1 LEHDQDATASTMN
14 VVSNAVSISARV
26 APPARS
32 IKHAT
37 RPGPLV
43 FIVDNPK
50 TYVLA
55 AVLGATALVLAGAV
69 VSELLRMPRSLACE
83 APPVSSKE
91 ASHRDHMPPTHA
103 VLDD

>member
-1 LEHDQDATASTMN
+1 MN
-14 VVSNAVSISARV
+14 VVSNVVSISARV

-43 FIVDNPK
+43 FIVDRPK

-55 AVLGATALVLAGAV
+55 AVLGATALVLAGALA
-69 VSELLRMPRSLACE
+69 SDLLRVPRSLACE
-83 APPVSSKE
+83 ASPVSPKE
-91 ASHRDHMPPTHA
+91 ASHRDLMPPTPA
-103 VLDD
+103 GLDD